1 MGRRNGHS
9 QLSTKKVTKSGFPQI
24 WVDKELDFASVK
36 IAKGTEAKSYEKD
49 GFIFCEDKSGRII
62 EIQVLN
68 LSLLP
73 KLLKNVGWNK

>member
-1 MGRRNGHS
+1 MGRRNSHG
-9 QLSTKKVTKSGFPQI
+9 QLSKKIIKTNFPQI
-24 WVDKELDFASVK
+24 LVDKDLDFAAVK
-36 IAKGTEAKSYEKD
+36 IAKGVEFKSYEKD

-73 KLLKNVGWNK
+73 KLLKNAG